1 MNNTFYFLRHGQ
13 TKRDSGVP
21 ISKWTLSDK
30 GEEQAKKLA
39 QEGVFDDVDIIVSST
54 EEKAYRTAQP
64 IADKLGL
71 DIVQAEEI
79 SELNRDKGGFMEPY
93 KYEESVKACLE
104 NLDNSV
110 DSWETAAH
118 ALNRFSAKIDELD
131 RNYEAKKIL
140 VVGHGFTINL
150 YFAKLLGVLDEVY
163 KRFSTNSYADWGVVK
178 NDAVL
183 KDIAK

>member
-39 QEGVFDDVDIIVSST
+39 QEGVFDDVDIIVS
-54 EEKAYRTAQP
+54 
-64 IADKLGL
+64 DKLGL